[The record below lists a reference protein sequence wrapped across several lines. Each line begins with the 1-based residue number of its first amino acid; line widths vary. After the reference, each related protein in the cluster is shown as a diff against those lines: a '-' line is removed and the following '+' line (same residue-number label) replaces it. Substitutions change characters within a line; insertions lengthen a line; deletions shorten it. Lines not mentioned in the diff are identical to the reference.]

1 MKRLYHDL
9 DFLDFE
15 ASSLDLKHSYPI
27 EVGFTSGDQ
36 SFGTLIKPIPAW
48 TDWDP
53 DAQKVHGIFP
63 ADLWNKGM
71 HPKRCCAWMNSIL
84 DGKVLW
90 CDGTQWDVFWLSR
103 LFEAGGVKPAF
114 ELYNIW
120 SIVDQYGLLSEFKL
134 HRHLRRTAPG
144 NNLHRA
150 EWDAAMLKQVMIDLD
165 VYPHRRRSLG

>member
-9 DFLDFE
+9 EFLDFE

-27 EVGFTSGDQ
+27 EVGFTLGDQ
-36 SFGTLIKPIPAW
+36 SYGTLIKPISTW

-63 ADLWNKGM
+63 SDMWNNGM
-71 HPKRCCAWMNSIL
+71 TPRRCCAWMNSIL
-84 DGKVLW
+84 EGKVLW
-90 CDGTQWDVFWLSR
+90 CDGTQWDMFWLKR
-103 LFEAGGVKPAF
+103 LFDAGHAKPTF

-120 SIVDQYGLLSEFKL
+120 PLLDHYRLLPEFKL
-134 HRHLRRTAPG
+134 ARHLRRIAPG

-150 EWDAAMLKQVMIDLD
+150 GWDAAMLKQVMIDLD
-165 VYPHRRRSLG
+165 VYPCHRGV